1 MKNIIKIII
10 IGMSILGLNAC
21 TKVVEDITL
30 PYEERLVVTA
40 FIAPQDSLIEIKVSK
55 TSPAIGIVP
64 NIVYGQNGQITDP
77 QAILNAT
84 VTLSDGTRT
93 TIAKLSSIKVLNGV
107 DYNTGQQVPGTEK
120 KGYFIN
126 TKDFPI
132 VAGKTYTLTVS
143 APNFKDV
150 SATCTVP
157 QNRLITKDI
166 EIIANDKITS
176 YTYPSGTGSG
186 SIKVEQITK
195 VIALKFM
202 DFVGEENFYAISGF
216 NYSTS
221 KVKPPSGKEF
231 VITNVQSIGF
241 EKGSNYG
248 YTNYLT
254 DYKQDGQFMVTDKT
268 SIFLN
273 SNTNDPNYKEDPDQ
287 KKYVEFFVANTDKN
301 YYEYNRTA
309 SIRNGDNPF
318 SEPVL
323 TFSNIKNGLGA
334 FGAYNMT
341 VVRLILK

>member
-1 MKNIIKIII
+1 MKNITKIII
-10 IGMSILGLNAC
+10 IGISILGLNAC

-30 PYEERLVVTA
+30 PYEERLVVTS

-55 TSPAIGIVP
+55 TSPAIGTVP
-64 NIVYGQNGQITDP
+64 NIVYGQNGQINDP

-93 TIAKLSSIKVLNGV
+93 TITKLSSIKVLNGI
-107 DYNTGQQVPGTEK
+107 DYTTGQQVSGTEK

-126 TKDFPI
+126 TKNFPI
-132 VAGKTYTLTVS
+132 VAGKTYTLTVT

-176 YTYPSGTGSG
+176 YTYSSGPGSTQT
-186 SIKVEQITK
+186 KVEQITK
-195 VIALKFM
+195 VIALKFK

-248 YTNYLT
+248 SANYLT
-254 DYKQDGQFMVTDKT
+254 DYKQDGQFLVTDKT
-268 SIFLN
+268 NIFLP
-273 SNTNDPNYKEDPDQ
+273 SNTDNPNYKEDPDQ
-287 KKYVEFFVANTDKN
+287 KRYVEFFVANTDKN